1 MPGGPKRAAPEGRLK
16 GRRRCTDSGVLG
28 GGSHIS
34 TQTPET
40 EDELQDLDRK
50 IKQLKLDYERYF
62 LGTRPREPFLLRSE
76 VQKTM
81 AILSNTAIQNTAL
94 RFKFSSICSRYQ
106 ALKRQWD
113 ETLRK
118 IEAGTYARHRF
129 KADLHER
136 QRLDDAR
143 RALDSEDR
151 SSGNQAPAG
160 QTDLFADYRAARL
173 ACGQAVDGL
182 TPAKLKKLLDKQRSQ
197 LAKRFGD
204 DSEFSFRVVV
214 EDGKAKVKARKVS
227 AA

>member
-1 MPGGPKRAAPEGRLK
+1 M
-16 GRRRCTDSGVLG
+16 LG

-34 TQTPET
+34 TQTPEI
-40 EDELQDLDRK
+40 EDELLDLDRK
-50 IKQLKLDYERYF
+50 MKQLKLDYERYF
-62 LGTRPREPFLLRSE
+62 LGTRPREPFLLRGD
-76 VQKTM
+76 VQKTI

-118 IEAGTYARHRF
+118 IEAGTYARHQF

-136 QRLDDAR
+136 QRLDDAQ
-143 RALDSEDR
+143 RALDSENR
-151 SSGNQAPAG
+151 SDTNQALSG
-160 QTDLFADYRAARL
+160 QTDLFADYRDARL

-182 TPAKLKKLLDKQRSQ
+182 TPAKLTKLLDKQRSQ
-197 LAKRFGD
+197 LAQRFGAD
-204 DSEFSFRVVV
+204 AEFKFRVVV
-214 EDGKAKVKARKVS
+214 EDGRAKVKARKVS